1 VKSGADQKAE
11 RKGKLRA
18 LPRRNGSASEQTS
31 ENTLK
36 TNFLELRYGEVR
48 RIRLLRTPVNKGEK
62 KGAEPQRPPFQPS
75 ILRPLRARACL
86 TNGGVRLC

>member
-36 TNFLELRYGEVR
+36 TNFGELRHSEVR
-48 RIRLLRTPVNKGEK
+48 RIPIPRTPVNKGR
-62 KGAEPQRPPFQPS
+62 GR
-75 ILRPLRARACL
+75 
-86 TNGGVRLC
+86 

>member
-36 TNFLELRYGEVR
+36 TNFGEIRNGEVL
-48 RIRLLRTPVNKGEK
+48 RIHLPRTRVNT
-62 KGAEPQRPPFQPS
+62 GA
-75 ILRPLRARACL
+75 
-86 TNGGVRLC
+86 